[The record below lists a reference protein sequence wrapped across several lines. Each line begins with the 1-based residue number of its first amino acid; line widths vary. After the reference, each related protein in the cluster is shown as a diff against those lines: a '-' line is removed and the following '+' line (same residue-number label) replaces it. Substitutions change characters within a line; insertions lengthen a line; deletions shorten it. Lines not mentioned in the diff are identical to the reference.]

1 MRYNHQILLMKKYI
15 LYCLAVL
22 LLTAVKASA
31 QDPGYTERAKKY
43 IEQYAPYAIAEQK
56 RAGVPAS
63 ITLGQGILETEAGAS
78 ELMVQA
84 NNHFGIKCK
93 NGWTGE
99 TFLHDDDA
107 PGECFKKYKCAEDSY
122 KDHSDHLKRNPRY
135 SPLFAISQKDYTGWA
150 VGLKKCG
157 YATNPQYA
165 QRLIN
170 IIENFGLQEYT
181 IAGMENIAVPVSYE
195 EKLVVQADPLEDT
208 SKKPPVQA
216 DTMITVEKQEGETMI
231 QKFADS
237 TRRHLDPEKPGWRRE
252 PTIMQKLADSARQV
266 ITQPNE
272 APVQAAEPEH
282 NSDSAFANSKI
293 LVVNGLK
300 AFYAYKNDMLL
311 QYAVKYNVRYPKLLE
326 MNDLPDGPLPFDT
339 YVYIEKKRGI
349 GAHVSHVVRQGEDLL
364 MVSQLEGIQLKRL
377 MALNMILPRE
387 EPVAGAVLQLQTMAT
402 HKPQVTQSGMAAHT
416 GNAIANGSDNPGND
430 ADFIATGNPKPV
442 EERKHTTAR
451 PVKKTPPVVAA
462 RPAPPVKPVLTPKVV
477 TDTVVAATTED
488 GEAPK
493 QEDLSGLKAELDKV
507 VYADDSKLIAENK
520 PAAEPAVVNKNKTYT
535 VKKGDTSFSI
545 AKKNGI
551 TIAQLMKWNSMYGGD
566 VKVGQVLRVKE

>member
-1 MRYNHQILLMKKYI
+1 MKKYI
-15 LYCLAVL
+15 LYCLAVV
-22 LLTAVKASA
+22 LLTAVKAGA

-122 KDHSDHLKRNPRY
+122 KDHSDHLMRNPRY
-135 SPLFAISQKDYTGWA
+135 SPLFSIPQKDYTGWA

-181 IAGMENIAVPVSYE
+181 LAGMENSAVPVSYE

-208 SKKPPVQA
+208 MKKPPVQA
-216 DTMITVEKQEGETMI
+216 DTMITVEKHEGIT
-231 QKFADS
+231 
-237 TRRHLDPEKPGWRRE
+237 
-252 PTIMQKLADSARQV
+252 TIQKLADSARQV

-349 GAHVSHVVRQGEDLL
+349 GAHVSHEVKPGESLL
-364 MVSQLEGIQLKRL
+364 MISQLEGIQLKRL

-416 GNAIANGSDNPGND
+416 GNAIANGSDSPGND
-430 ADFIATGNPKPV
+430 ADYIATGKKPA
-442 EERKHTTAR
+442 EEPKHTTAR
-451 PVKKTPPVVAA
+451 PVKKTPPVVVA

-477 TDTVVAATTED
+477 TDTAAATTED

-520 PAAEPAVVNKNKTYT
+520 PAAEPAVVNKNRTYT

>member
-1 MRYNHQILLMKKYI
+1 MKKYI
-15 LYCLAVL
+15 LYCLAVV
-22 LLTAVKASA
+22 LLTAVKAGA

-122 KDHSDHLKRNPRY
+122 KDHSDHLMRNPRY
-135 SPLFAISQKDYTGWA
+135 SPLFSIPQKDYSGWA
-150 VGLKKCG
+150 VCLKKCG

-181 IAGMENIAVPVSYE
+181 LAGMENIAVPVSYE

-216 DTMITVEKQEGETMI
+216 DTMITVQKHEGITTI
-231 QKFADS
+231 QKMADS
-237 TRRHLDPEKPGWRRE
+237 ARHEQKYGWRRE
-252 PTIMQKLADSARQV
+252 QPTLSQFVHDDSARQAV
-266 ITQPNE
+266 TQPVE
-272 APVQAAEPEH
+272 APVTPAEAEH
-282 NSDSAFANSKI
+282 NSDSAFSNSKVI
-293 LVVNGLK
+293 VVNGLK

-349 GAHVSHVVRQGEDLL
+349 GAHVSHVVKQGEDLL
-364 MVSQLEGIQLKRL
+364 MISQLEGIQLKRL

-387 EPVAGAVLQLQTMAT
+387 EPVAGVVLQLQTMAT

-416 GNAIANGSDNPGND
+416 GNAIANGSDSPGND

-442 EERKHTTAR
+442 EERKHTTTR
-451 PVKKTPPVVAA
+451 PVKKVPPVVVAK
-462 RPAPPVKPVLTPKVV
+462 PAPPVKPVLTPKVV

-520 PAAEPAVVNKNKTYT
+520 PAAETAVINKNKTYT